1 MEIIPKHSKTG
12 FNILKNNN
20 FFKDFISLM
29 NNTEFKQFY
38 DIYFKDWTDIQTM
51 IFYMKLYS
59 TLEYEYSSRYNCQ
72 ISDELMTESLYNIIS
87 NTQTRQVAMQLF
99 DDFKVDYNASSS
111 FRSLIKFDNNNTKQ
125 ILPITDK

>member
-59 TLEYEYSSRYNCQ
+59 TLEYEYSNRYNCQ

-111 FRSLIKFDNNNTKQ
+111 FRSLIKFDNNTKQ